1 MRISALDLVRY
12 GKFTDRRLDFGD
24 GVPGTPDLHIVYGP
38 NEAGKSTLF
47 SGFLDLLFGI
57 EHSSPYGFLHPY
69 QTMRVGGTIEAAG
82 RSDRVFRI
90 KRKTNSLVG
99 LDDQPL
105 PDNLFSGALGAIDRD
120 TYQMMFSLDD
130 ESIEKGG
137 EAILKSE
144 GELGSLLFSASSG
157 LPDSTAI
164 LAALRGQ
171 ADGFYRPQARKH
183 QLAELKGELEALRV
197 ERNALDINAREYAAL
212 RKTLT
217 QARERHDE
225 AVSYTHLTLPTIC
238 SV

>member
-105 PDNLFSGALGAIDRD
+105 PDNTFSGALGAIDRD
-120 TYQMMFSLDD
+120 TYQMM
-130 ESIEKGG
+130 
-137 EAILKSE
+137 
-144 GELGSLLFSASSG
+144 
-157 LPDSTAI
+157 
-164 LAALRGQ
+164 
-171 ADGFYRPQARKH
+171 
-183 QLAELKGELEALRV
+183 
-197 ERNALDINAREYAAL
+197 
-212 RKTLT
+212 
-217 QARERHDE
+217 
-225 AVSYTHLTLPTIC
+225 
-238 SV
+238 